1 VHTEV
6 GSEAE
11 LRRQFEAVVGRVTA
25 PTAELVRSGLAHGQ
39 RLRRRRG
46 TVVASVAVAVLILAG
61 ASGVLLGLGSGPEPA
76 PTVTPAAPPEPR
88 VPITPRSMAAILA
101 SMMPRTGTISGFSGY
116 PPEESVGEL
125 DVWPHAGLTY
135 DDGRGSV
142 TVEAAFGPHNEHEP
156 EPCPGN
162 LPYQVSCTEER
173 LPDGS
178 QLTIADYAGFAKPG
192 PGETW
197 RWPVVER
204 AATLVRADGRLVTVN
219 VRNDVAP
226 RGFGPPTRPDLPLTG
241 KQLAAIVQSPVWQD
255 TVPISIAQAGQRLKP
270 YRVG

>member
-1 VHTEV
+1 MDTDV

-11 LRRQFEAVVGRVTA
+11 LRRQFEAVVGRVAA
-25 PTAELVRSGLAHGQ
+25 PTAELVRSALAHGQ
-39 RLRRRRG
+39 RLRRRG

-61 ASGVLLGLGSGPEPA
+61 ASGVLLGPGSRPIPA
-76 PTVTPAAPPEPR
+76 PTVTPAAPVEPR

-101 SMMPRTGTISGFSGY
+101 SMLPRAGTVSGFFGF
-116 PPEESVGEL
+116 PAEESVDEL
-125 DVWPHAGLTY
+125 DVWPRAGLTY
-135 DDGRGSV
+135 DDGGGSV
-142 TVEAAFGPHNEHEP
+142 TVEAAFGPYDEP

-162 LPYQVSCTEER
+162 PPYQVSCTEQW

-204 AATLVRADGRLVTVN
+204 AATLVRADGRLVTVS

-226 RGFGPPTRPDLPLTG
+226 RGYGPPTRPDLPLTG

-255 TVPISIAQAGQRLKP
+255 TVPMSIAQAGQRLKP
-270 YRVG
+270 YRVR